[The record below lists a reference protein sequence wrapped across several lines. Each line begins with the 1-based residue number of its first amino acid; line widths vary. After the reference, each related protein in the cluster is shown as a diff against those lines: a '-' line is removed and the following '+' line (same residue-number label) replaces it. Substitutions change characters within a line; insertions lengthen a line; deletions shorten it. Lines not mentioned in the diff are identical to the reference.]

1 MISIPQMCM
10 FLRLKKLFGVSFVFV
25 VLLFSFIVF
34 VPVSEADTYDT
45 FVDDA
50 GTSWYIDALT
60 SGSGNWTVPDNVYEI
75 DILVVAG
82 GGSGG
87 NKHPSMSYYGGGG
100 GAGGLIWI
108 RNVTSIGGVDIIP
121 GNNISYV
128 VGEGGV
134 GYVSNGFKGENSVFG
149 NLTAIGG
156 GYGSRYGGDGGDG
169 GSGGGCG
176 DAVVPNYGGDG
187 VQPDQSG
194 WSGIYGHGYRSLN
207 CTVTYHGTHG
217 GGAGGVGGYSTIG
230 PGMDLSDFFGTDY
243 GDNGVFARGGKQ
255 GALYEDGGDNTGYG
269 GSTKGDG
276 GSGVVLLRWKY
287 FYNITGTYPVED
299 DVVPNNISKINV
311 TIEHVLGS
319 TFNWSIETSPDI
331 GSNSSTGDTNG
342 TKNCTVSGLM
352 NGTTYTMFINITD
365 LAGNIFNETVTFR
378 TFGMIEFWCYDENL
392 LTELNF
398 SLTIYNSHIYQN
410 MSLECGDEITIEELP
425 YGPLVTFIAGSPGYQ
440 SRVYTY
446 AIDEG
451 ANYNFSF
458 YLSRLYDPNVRYT
471 SVSISDDDEDAYVL
485 LDCVPESIVQVEGYN
500 DSLYGHWFPIP
511 DDKWS
516 ISDNNVTV
524 NKSVLD
530 ENTSVVRVTYYCDY
544 DTLDYIIHVQ
554 DILNNP
560 IDSALLTIERII
572 DEEYATIMSILTD
585 GNGDG
590 TLTLKPGVNYRI
602 VISKDGYITRY
613 ETFLP
618 TVNVR
623 TKTYILT
630 IDVDDVNVTC
640 WDEYISMS
648 AVLDVDEEE
657 ITVSYIDNWGDT
669 NNVTIVL
676 EEYFEGVFSVNS
688 TLYGDDSSDYEDAFS
703 VNISRAYRVTFYVDH
718 GEFGVFQYSIDIN
731 SGNMSLADV
740 DDIESLLSGMLGE
753 NSLGW
758 INFIGVFM
766 LMGGLFA
773 FGEQSA
779 GVSLLGTGF
788 MFLFINIFIV
798 GFVVTTLIP
807 ILFIILGV
815 LVVWNDMRRIHA
827 N

>member
-1 MISIPQMCM
+1 M

-50 GTSWYIDALT
+50 GVTWYIDALT
-60 SGSGNWTVPDNVYEI
+60 SGSGSWTVPNNVFEV

-87 NKHPSMSYYGGGG
+87 CCNLGGGHYGGGG

-108 RNVTSIGGVDIIP
+108 RNVTSIGGVDILS
-121 GNNISYV
+121 GNDISYV
-128 VGEGGV
+128 VGDGGIYDDGDCEGV
-134 GYVSNGFKGENSVFG
+134 PGEDSVFG

-156 GYGSRYGGDGGDG
+156 GFGGSLSSSGGDG

-176 DAVVPNYGGDG
+176 DLAVPNYGGDG
-187 VQPDQSG
+187 VQPSQPG
-194 WSGIYGHGYRSLN
+194 WSGMYGHGYGADNSTSTSDN
-207 CTVTYHGTHG
+207 GICG
-217 GGAGGVGGYSTIG
+217 GGAGGKGTKTTRGA
-230 PGMDLSDFFGTDY
+230 GMDMSESFGTDY
-243 GDNGVFARGGKQ
+243 GVNGMFCRGG
-255 GALYEDGGDNTGYG
+255 GIRSGGSGPENSGYG
-269 GSTKGDG
+269 GEADSPSGVGDG
-276 GSGVVLLRWKY
+276 GSGIILLRWNLY
-287 FYNITGTYPVED
+287 YNITGTYPSQDE
-299 DVVPNNISKINV
+299 VVSNNISTINV
-311 TIEHVLGS
+311 TIENLLGN
-319 TFNWSIETSPDI
+319 TFNWSIETSPDV

-342 TKNCTVSGLM
+342 TKNCSVSGLM
-352 NGTTYTMFINITD
+352 NGTTYTMFVNITD
-365 LAGNIFNETVTFR
+365 SEGNIANETITFR
-378 TFGMIEFWCYDENL
+378 TFGTIEFWCYDENL

-410 MSLECGDEITIEELP
+410 MSLVCGDGINIEELP

-446 AIDEG
+446 DIDEG

-458 YLSRLYDPNVRYT
+458 YLSRLYNPNVRYT

-516 ISDNNVTV
+516 VSGNNVTV
-524 NKSVLD
+524 DKSVLD
-530 ENTSVVRVTYYCDY
+530 ENTATVRVTYYCDY

-602 VISKDGYITRY
+602 VISKNNYITRY

-630 IDVDDVNVTC
+630 INVSDVNVTR

-648 AVLDVDEEE
+648 AILDVDEEE
-657 ITVSYIDNWGDT
+657 ITVSYTDNWGDT

-676 EEYFEGVFSVNS
+676 KEYFDGVFSVNS

-740 DDIESLLSGMLGE
+740 DDVESLLIGMLGE